1 MNYYKVKTTDIDY
14 CVEAEDLYEVFEEQH
29 PEVEVDS
36 DEYFDAIDAEIVR
49 LKKELP
55 QDLVL
60 EIECE
65 EEDLNDEVCEAV
77 SEETGWLVNYVGYEI
92 IESK

>member
-65 EEDLNDEVCEAV
+65 EEDLDDEVCEAV